1 MKHLIKSLAS
11 GELMVF
17 LDLVF
22 TFLKWTLP
30 LSKMENT
37 LIREEVLHLS
47 IWSVSVEESTMID
60 MKICPTIQM
69 KISGTIQ
76 SKSLHG
82 FLRM

>member
-37 LIREEVLHLS
+37 LIHLS
-47 IWSVSVEESTMID
+47 IWSSSVEEPTMIH
-60 MKICPTIQM
+60 MKICPTIQV
-69 KISGTIQ
+69 KISGIIQ